1 MARPGAHPFTTSP
14 PSTILSCSC
23 GRRSGTHPLLGLRAG
38 PAASVHSSAALLF
51 LLLLDDL
58 RTHSPAVLTIPRYL
72 VSQLEKGLWEA
83 FEQFRLLLPAKSK
96 AQGSHQGSSVTEKL
110 PHPCSS

>member
-14 PSTILSCSC
+14 PSTILSCCC
-23 GRRSGTHPLLGLRAG
+23 GRLGTRPLLGLRAG
-38 PAASVHSSAALLF
+38 PAVSVHSSAALLF

-58 RTHSPAVLTIPRYL
+58 CTHSPAVLMIPRYL
-72 VSQLEKGLWEA
+72 VSQLEEGSWEA
-83 FEQFRLLLPAKSK
+83 FEQFRLLLPAKST
-96 AQGSHQGSSVTEKL
+96 AQGSHQGSSATEKL